1 MWTRGASHTEAREET
16 MAKAATYDYVIVGAG
31 SAGCV
36 LAYRLTADPAIR
48 VLLLEAGGRDTH
60 PLIHVPIGL
69 GKIWEHRM
77 FDWGY
82 DTEPEPR
89 LDNRQIEAMR
99 GKVLGGSSSINVM
112 AYVRGHRLDYDRWAE
127 NGAHGWSYADV
138 LPYFKRCES
147 WEKGENTWRGGQ
159 GPLRVIDSRNR
170 DPLFDAW
177 LEAAQQADWPYTE
190 DYNGKDQEGFGRA
203 QSTIQN
209 GRRCSASVAFLRPA
223 MRRPNLTVETHA
235 LAARVMLDGTR
246 ATGIEYARGGKLR
259 HASVSREV
267 LLAGGVFNTPQLL
280 MLSGIGD
287 AEHLR
292 EVGITSAVHLP
303 GVGRNLQDHLS
314 VDVHHARRGR
324 GPFHAEMR
332 FDRTAVNMVRAYMF
346 GTGPA
351 TVLPSRLHAFLK
363 TRRDLAVPDIQ
374 FLFRGAPTRAHP
386 WFPGIMPPYE
396 DSFGLRPVMLHPESR
411 GVVRLRSADPNAPVR
426 IVQNFLATEND
437 VRTIREGVKLG
448 RDIASRKGLD
458 RFRGRETSPGPES
471 RTDAEI
477 DAFVRR
483 TAITAHHPCATCAM
497 GRGEDAVLDPD
508 LRVRGVDG
516 LRVADASAMP
526 ELVSGNVNACVLMIA
541 EKADDLVLGKRP
553 LAAATIA

>member
-1 MWTRGASHTEAREET
+1 MVEGRS
-16 MAKAATYDYVIVGAG
+16 YDYIIVGAG

-36 LAYRLTADPAIR
+36 LAYRLTAEPSIR

-89 LDNRQIEAMR
+89 LDNRRIEAMR

-112 AYVRGHRLDYDRWAE
+112 AYVRGHRGDYDRWAR
-127 NGAHGWSYADV
+127 NGCPGWSYAEV

-147 WEKGENTWRGGQ
+147 WEKGENAWRGGG
-159 GPLRVIDSRNR
+159 GPLSVIDTRNE

-177 LEAAQQADWPYTE
+177 LDAAREADWPYTE
-190 DYNGKDQEGFGRA
+190 DYNGKDQEGFGRS
-203 QSTIQN
+203 QWTIRN
-209 GRRCSASVAFLRPA
+209 GRRCSAAVAFLRPA
-223 MRRPNLTVETHA
+223 MRRPNLTVVTGA
-235 LAARVMLDGTR
+235 LATRIILERTR
-246 ATGIEYARGGKLR
+246 ATGVEYARDGAVHR
-259 HASVSREV
+259 ASATREV

-280 MLSGIGD
+280 MLSGIGEAD
-287 AEHLR
+287 HLR
-292 EVGITSAVHLP
+292 QVGVEPKVNLP

-324 GPFHAEMR
+324 GPFHATMR
-332 FDRTAVNMVRAYMF
+332 LDRAAISMARAYLL
-346 GTGPA
+346 GTGPG

-374 FLFRGAPTRAHP
+374 FLFRGAPARAHL
-386 WFPGIMPPYE
+386 WFPGIAPAYE

-411 GVVRLRSADPNAPVR
+411 GLVRLRSADPSAPVR
-426 IVQNFLATEND
+426 IMQNFLATEHD
-437 VRTIREGVKLG
+437 VRTIREGAKLG
-448 RDIASRKGLD
+448 RDLAARKGLD
-458 RFRGRETSPGPES
+458 PLRGREMTPGADC

-497 GRGEDAVLDPD
+497 GEGEDAVLDPA

-526 ELVSGNVNACVLMIA
+526 DLVSGNINACVLMIA
-541 EKADDLVLGKRP
+541 EKAADLVLGQG
-553 LAAATIA
+553 

>member
-1 MWTRGASHTEAREET
+1 
-16 MAKAATYDYVIVGAG
+16 MANTVSYDYVIVGAG

-89 LDNRQIEAMR
+89 LDHRRIEAMR

-112 AYVRGHRLDYDRWAE
+112 AYVRGHRLDYDRWAQS
-127 NGAHGWSYADV
+127 GCAGWSYAET
-138 LPYFKRCES
+138 LPYFKRCER
-147 WEKGENTWRGGQ
+147 WEHGENTWRGGG
-159 GPLRVIDSRNR
+159 GPLSVIESRNR

-177 LEAAQQADWPYTE
+177 LEAARHADWPFTE

-209 GRRCSASVAFLRPA
+209 GRRGSASVAFLRPA

-235 LAARVMLDGTR
+235 LATRVILDGTR
-246 ATGIEYARGGKLR
+246 ARGIEYASGGQLR
-259 HASVSREV
+259 RVAITREV

-287 AEHLR
+287 ADHLR
-292 EVGITSAVHLP
+292 EMGITPAVPLP

-332 FDRTAVNMVRAYMF
+332 FDRTAVNMVRAYLF

-363 TRRDLAVPDIQ
+363 TRRELPVPDIQ

-386 WFPGIMPPYE
+386 WFPGVTPPYE

-411 GVVRLRSADPNAPVR
+411 GMVRLRSADPSAPVR
-426 IVQNFLATEND
+426 IIQNFLATAHD

-448 RDIASRKGLD
+448 RDLASRKGLD
-458 RFRGRETSPGPES
+458 PFRGREMTPGPDC

-497 GRGEDAVLDPD
+497 GNGDDAVLDPE
-508 LRVRGVDG
+508 LRVRGVEG

-526 ELVSGNVNACVLMIA
+526 DLVSGNINACVLMIA
-541 EKADDLVLGKRP
+541 EKAADLVLGKPP
-553 LAAATIA
+553 LPAVTAAGGSR

>member
-1 MWTRGASHTEAREET
+1 
-16 MAKAATYDYVIVGAG
+16 MAPTATYDYVIVGAG

-60 PLIHVPIGL
+60 PYIHVPIGL
-69 GKIWEHRM
+69 GKLWEHRM

-82 DTEPEPR
+82 DTEPEAR

-112 AYVRGHRLDYDRWAE
+112 AYVRGHRGDYDRWAR
-127 NGAHGWSYADV
+127 NGCAGWSYGEV

-147 WEKGENTWRGGQ
+147 WEKGENTWRGGH

-177 LEAAQQADWPYTE
+177 LEAAQQADWPFTE

-223 MRRPNLTVETHA
+223 MRRPNLTVETRA
-235 LAARVMLDGTR
+235 LATRVILDGTR
-246 ATGIEYARGGKLR
+246 ATGIEYAKGGQLR
-259 HASVSREV
+259 QVSIAREV

-280 MLSGIGD
+280 MVSGIGEAD
-287 AEHLR
+287 HLR
-292 EVGITSAVHLP
+292 EFGIAPRVHLP

-332 FDRTAVNMVRAYMF
+332 FDRAAFNMVRAYVF
-346 GTGPA
+346 GTGPG

-363 TRRDLAVPDIQ
+363 TRRDLSMPDIQ
-374 FLFRGAPTRAHP
+374 FLFRAAPRDAHP
-386 WFPGIMPPYE
+386 WFPGITSPYE
-396 DSFGLRPVMLHPESR
+396 DSFGMRPVMLHPESR
-411 GVVRLRSADPNAPVR
+411 GMVRLRSADPSAPVR
-426 IVQNFLATEND
+426 IIQNFLATEHD

-448 RDIASRKGLD
+448 RDIARRKGLD
-458 RFRGRETSPGPES
+458 PFRGREMTPGPEC

-497 GRGEDAVLDPD
+497 GTGEDAVVDPA
-508 LRVRGVDG
+508 LRVRGVEG

-526 ELVSGNVNACVLMIA
+526 DLVSGNINACVMMIA
-541 EKADDLVLGKRP
+541 EKAADLVLGKP
-553 LAAATIA
+553 ALPAITTA

>member
-1 MWTRGASHTEAREET
+1 MAART
-16 MAKAATYDYVIVGAG
+16 GYDYVIVGAG

-36 LAYRLTADPAIR
+36 LAYRLTADRTIR
-48 VLLLEAGGRDTH
+48 VLLLEAGGRDAH
-60 PLIHVPIGL
+60 PLIHIPIGL
-69 GKIWEHRM
+69 GRIWEHRM

-89 LDNRQIEAMR
+89 LDDRRIEAMR

-112 AYVRGHRLDYDRWAE
+112 AYVRGHRGDYDRWAQK
-127 NGAHGWSYADV
+127 GCPGWSYADT
-138 LPYFKRCES
+138 LPYFKRCET
-147 WEKGENTWRGGQ
+147 WEKGENAWRGGG
-159 GPLRVIDSRNR
+159 GPLSVIDSRNR

-177 LEAAQQADWPYTE
+177 LDAAREADWPFTE
-190 DYNGKDQEGFGRA
+190 DYNGNEQEGFGRA
-203 QSTIQN
+203 QWTIQN
-209 GRRCSASVAFLRPA
+209 GRRCSAAVAFLRPA
-223 MRRPNLTVETHA
+223 MRRPNLTVETKA
-235 LAARVMLDGTR
+235 LATRVILEGAR
-246 ATGIEYARGGKLR
+246 ATGVEYAKSGRLHR
-259 HASVSREV
+259 VAAAREV

-287 AEHLR
+287 AAHLR
-292 EVGITSAVHLP
+292 EVGIETRVSLP
-303 GVGRNLQDHLS
+303 GVGQNLQDHLS
-314 VDVHHARRGR
+314 VDVHHARLGR

-332 FDRTAVNMVRAYMF
+332 LDRTTVNMARAYLF
-346 GTGPA
+346 GTGPG

-374 FLFRGAPTRAHP
+374 FLFRGAPARAHP
-386 WFPGIMPPYE
+386 WFPGLTPPYE

-411 GVVRLRSADPNAPVR
+411 GTVRLRSADPSAPVR
-426 IVQNFLATEND
+426 IMQNFLATEHD

-448 RDIASRKGLD
+448 RDIAGRKALD
-458 RFRGRETSPGPES
+458 RFRGRETAPGPDC

-497 GRGEDAVLDPD
+497 GSDDAAVLDPA
-508 LRVRGVDG
+508 LRVRGVEG

-526 ELVSGNVNACVLMIA
+526 DLVSGNINACVLMIA
-541 EKADDLVLGKRP
+541 ERASDLVLDKPP
-553 LAAATIA
+553 LSSVG

>member
-1 MWTRGASHTEAREET
+1 
-16 MAKAATYDYVIVGAG
+16 MAVRQPYDYVIVGAG

-36 LAYRLTADPAIR
+36 LAYRLTADPSVR
-48 VLLLEAGGRDTH
+48 VLVLEAGGRDTH

-89 LDNRQIEAMR
+89 LDNRRIEAMR

-112 AYVRGHRLDYDRWAE
+112 AYVRGHRGDYDRWAQ
-127 NGAHGWSYADV
+127 NGCRGWSYAEV

-147 WEKGENTWRGGQ
+147 WEQGANAWRGGD
-159 GPLRVIDSRNR
+159 GPLSVIGTRNR
-170 DPLFDAW
+170 DPLFDGW
-177 LEAAQQADWPYTE
+177 LDAAREADWPFTD
-190 DYNGKDQEGFGRA
+190 DYNGKEPEGFGLG
-203 QSTIQN
+203 QWTIKN

-223 MRRPNLTVETHA
+223 MRRNNLTVETNA
-235 LAARVMLDGTR
+235 LATRVVLDGSR
-246 ATGIEYARGGKLR
+246 AIGVEYARGGQLHR
-259 HASVSREV
+259 AFVTREV

-280 MLSGIGD
+280 MLSGIGPAD
-287 AEHLR
+287 HLR
-292 EVGITSAVHLP
+292 EMGIPPRVSLR
-303 GVGRNLQDHLS
+303 GVGQNLQDHLS

-332 FDRTAVNMVRAYMF
+332 MDRTAINVARAYLL
-346 GTGPA
+346 GTGPG

-363 TRRDLAVPDIQ
+363 TRRELPVPDIQ
-374 FLFRGAPTRAHP
+374 FLFRGAPAKAHP
-386 WFPGIMPPYE
+386 WFPGITPPYE

-411 GVVRLRSADPNAPVR
+411 GSVRLSSADPTAPVR
-426 IVQNFLATEND
+426 IMQNFLASERD

-448 RDIASRKGLD
+448 RDIASRKGLEP
-458 RFRGRETSPGPES
+458 FRGRETAPGPEC

-497 GRGEDAVLDPD
+497 GAGEDAVLDAA
-508 LRVRGVDG
+508 LRVRGVEG

-526 ELVSGNVNACVLMIA
+526 DLVSGNINACVLMIA
-541 EKADDLVLGKRP
+541 EKAADLVLGRRP
-553 LAAATIA
+553 LT

>member
-1 MWTRGASHTEAREET
+1 MWTRGASLPETSTYCASVRRSPQSASVPGSRARRVSYWAPRRDHGESRH
-16 MAKAATYDYVIVGAG
+16 V
-31 SAGCV
+31 
-36 LAYRLTADPAIR
+36 RL
-48 VLLLEAGGRDTH
+48 H
-60 PLIHVPIGL
+60 
-69 GKIWEHRM
+69 HR
-77 FDWGY
+77 
-82 DTEPEPR
+82 R
-89 LDNRQIEAMR
+89 
-99 GKVLGGSSSINVM
+99 
-112 AYVRGHRLDYDRWAE
+112 DYDRWAE
-127 NGAHGWSYADV
+127 NGANGWSYADV

-177 LEAAQQADWPYTE
+177 LEAALQADWPFTE

-246 ATGIEYARGGKLR
+246 AAGIEYARGGKLR

-287 AEHLR
+287 ADHLR
-292 EVGITSAVHLP
+292 EVGITPTLHLR

-332 FDRTAVNMVRAYMF
+332 CDRMAVNFVRAYLF
-346 GTGPA
+346 GTGPG

-374 FLFRGAPTRAHP
+374 FLFRGAPTRP
-386 WFPGIMPPYE
+386 PLWFPGIRPPYE

-411 GVVRLRSADPNAPVR
+411 GVVRLRSADPSALVR
-426 IVQNFLATEND
+426 IVQNFLATDHD

-458 RFRGRETSPGPES
+458 PFRGRETAPGADC
-471 RTDAEI
+471 RTDTAI

-497 GRGEDAVLDPD
+497 GSGADAVLDPA
-508 LRVRGVDG
+508 LRVRGVEG

-526 ELVSGNVNACVLMIA
+526 DLVSGNINACVLMIA
-541 EKADDLVLGKRP
+541 EKASDLILGQP
-553 LAAATIA
+553 AAP